1 MPKSRNSV
9 AESGNS
15 VDGKRKAER
24 LLKVGI
30 SGKSSKSR
38 NFFLNYGNLEKKFF
52 FFLNLCK
59 RLSLMIINKNL
70 KKFFF
75 SLKL

>member
-1 MPKSRNSV
+1 MPKSRNYV

-38 NFFLNYGNLEKKFF
+38 NFFLNYGNLEKNF
-52 FFLNLCK
+52 FFLNLYK
-59 RLSLMIINKNL
+59 SLGLMIINTVL
-70 KKFFF
+70 AVDM
-75 SLKL
+75 

>member
-1 MPKSRNSV
+1 MLVELLNGSNEFYSILVPILAVPKSRNSV

-38 NFFLNYGNLEKKFF
+38 NFFLNYGNLEKKNFF
-52 FFLNLCK
+52 F
-59 RLSLMIINKNL
+59 
-70 KKFFF
+70 
-75 SLKL
+75 